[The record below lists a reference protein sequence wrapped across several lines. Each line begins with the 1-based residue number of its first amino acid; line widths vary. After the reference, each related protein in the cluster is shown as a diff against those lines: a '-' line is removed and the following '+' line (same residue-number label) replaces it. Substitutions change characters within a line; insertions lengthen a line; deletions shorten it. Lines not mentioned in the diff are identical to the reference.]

1 MTTPFNAAVSFDDLS
16 AFDSPPLISQTFPA
30 VTLYWSPTTGPLE
43 VPAWE
48 TFPTITVGV
57 QRRGRVRA
65 QEGITT
71 RRGRSDELGPFE
83 AGTMSLAVDNRDR
96 LLDPLNTA
104 SDWYGSI
111 RPNIP
116 VQLRA
121 TWGGTE
127 YVVYTGLVDGWPQVQ
142 HLSQHDLVCELDCTD
157 LSKVFARRGFRPDRP
172 FTLNEQDGNASRL
185 NVGNR
190 LADKKPQLPNQF
202 SGSRVRDLL
211 ERAGV
216 AADQMDVDGGD
227 TRVKAD
233 VPSDDTMWTY
243 IDRLAR
249 TEGGKFFVTRSG
261 KIAFWARH
269 HDAAPS
275 SAATFTDS
283 SSDVWR
289 YADLVIDPVDMSL
302 VRNEIRR
309 GTDDD
314 TTVTRQSAS
323 SIRKHGISPD
333 EQTDLLYA
341 SATEAR
347 YAAEWWLARYGQPR
361 ARVKRLTIL
370 PQRSP
375 STLFPFVLDCAIGR
389 RFTVTSQPMDTGGT
403 FSQVVEVES
412 VSHQIT
418 AGGWVTELEL
428 SVADTTQY
436 FQLDTATY
444 GRLNAGNK
452 LNY

>member
-1 MTTPFNAAVSFDDLS
+1 MTNFDADILFDDAS
-16 AFDSPPLISQTFPA
+16 AFDSPPLFAETFPT

-43 VPAWE
+43 VPSWE
-48 TFPTITVGV
+48 PFPTITVAG

-65 QEGITT
+65 QDGITT

-83 AGTMSLAVDNRDR
+83 AGTMSLTVDNRDR

-121 TWGGTE
+121 TWDATE

-142 HLSQHDLVCELDCTD
+142 HGSQNDLVCELDCTD

-185 NVGNR
+185 GVGNR
-190 LADKKPQLPNQF
+190 LADKKPELPNQF
-202 SGSRVRDLL
+202 SGARVRDLL

-216 AADQMDVDGGD
+216 DESLMDVDGGD
-227 TRVKAD
+227 TRVKYD
-233 VPSDDTMWTY
+233 IPTDDTMWVY

-261 KIAFWARH
+261 KVAFWARH
-269 HDAAPS
+269 HTANPT
-275 SAATFTDS
+275 SAATFADTPTS
-283 SSDVWR
+283 TYR

-309 GTDDD
+309 GTNED
-314 TTVTRQSAS
+314 TTVTRRSSS

-341 SATEAR
+341 SATEGR
-347 YAAEWWLARYGQPR
+347 YAAEWVLARYGQPR
-361 ARVKRLTIL
+361 PRVKRLTIL

-375 STLFPFVLDCAIGR
+375 STLFPFVLDCAIGT

-418 AGGWVTELEL
+418 AGAWVTEIEC

-436 FQLDTATY
+436 FQLNTATY
-444 GRLNAGNK
+444 GRLDAGNK